1 MHSHGMNVRE
11 QTRKNPKKE
20 IASQEL
26 PVVYYYYYYYYVV
39 RFVAPHIVIVCIVSK
54 ARDLC
59 ILIVFS
65 PLLIV

>member
-1 MHSHGMNVRE
+1 MSASAHDDVLHLMHCSRVDDS
-11 QTRKNPKKE
+11 KE
-20 IASQEL
+20 GR
-26 PVVYYYYYYYYVV
+26 VV